1 MADVVYKVEFKVV
14 DEKGV
19 SGNTPSDTKE
29 TEKIRDKSP
38 KKTEEITKKEFNTQA
53 FAKFMTFYGAYQ
65 TVANIHQKMEQ
76 ASLQARGDNLKA
88 VMKSEE
94 KALTNSLISSGLNIV
109 GGFMV
114 GGVVGAGA
122 MLGMEVYK
130 LANSAINISI
140 ENQKRLNQIIA
151 ERHIAN
157 NEQERFVRNA
167 TTERIRVW

>member
-14 DEKGV
+14 DELGV
-19 SGNTPSDTKE
+19 SGNTPSDKEETK
-29 TEKIRDKSP
+29 KLQDKKP
-38 KKTEEITKKEFNTQA
+38 KKTEEIAKKEFSTEA
-53 FAKFMTFYGAYQ
+53 FAKFMTVYGAYQ
-65 TVANIHQKMEQ
+65 TISNIHQKLET

-88 VMKSEE
+88 VMQSEK
-94 KALTNSLISSGLNIV
+94 KALSNSLISSGLNIV
-109 GGFMV
+109 GGFVVGGGV
-114 GGVVGAGA
+114 GGVA
-122 MLGMEVYK
+122 MIGMEVYK

-140 ENQKRLNQIIA
+140 ENQKRISQLLA